1 MIFIRCYLARAS
13 SVLYIMAVVALP
25 GLSLD
30 GHPNCYTSL
39 GAHGVETHH
48 CTKAEERIIYNPN
61 QTLDGVSRSLMVSH
75 KSCVVN
81 VQKPKHLMPTK
92 DTIERMVHNITRA
105 CPSTGG
111 VLLTSSNLM
120 VYIYRA
126 TDHNTYEINKP
137 RCEKKRCNISL
148 DDCSNAMLALPVNQ
162 KGNLIG
168 TEPGYYSANA
178 TRGNCTV
185 KVITTDYALLRLTHQ
200 EADASFRVLV
210 NECKDHP
217 GDIFIN
223 GGTAG
228 YNGDVRISIRGFGNH
243 TCS

>member
-1 MIFIRCYLARAS
+1 
-13 SVLYIMAVVALP
+13 
-25 GLSLD
+25 
-30 GHPNCYTSL
+30 
-39 GAHGVETHH
+39 
-48 CTKAEERIIYNPN
+48 
-61 QTLDGVSRSLMVSH
+61 
-75 KSCVVN
+75 
-81 VQKPKHLMPTK
+81 
-92 DTIERMVHNITRA
+92 
-105 CPSTGG
+105 
-111 VLLTSSNLM
+111 M

-243 TCS
+243 TCSWIFPSRIVLRNPGVFFSQNIFTDGLMMEDIHLWCHQENAPQLEVGSVGYLKSQSNFSKIT